1 MCFIYGPVLRYF
13 CSTKCGEEMIHGNK
27 LKHILDI
34 YDTSGI
40 RALLTKACEICTR
53 RSRVV

>member
-13 CSTKCGEEMIHGNK
+13 CSTKCGEEIHGNK

-34 YDTSGI
+34 YYTSGI
-40 RALLTKACEICTR
+40 RALLTKACENCTR